1 MTALAQLH
9 HSFAVVKRTILI
21 FIAALAVI
29 RADAEDA
36 LAKAPFE
43 IGGHK
48 AFIIAAPT
56 PAAGKPWV
64 WYAPTLG
71 ANLPGGGH
79 HWYFERFLKAGISV
93 AGVDL
98 GEVRGSPAS
107 TERFASFHAEMVKRG
122 YSTKPVLLGQSRGGL
137 MMLAFAVRH
146 PDKLSAFVGIYPVCN
161 LASWPMKN
169 SKAAVLADY
178 GLTEADM
185 MANLARYNPTEN
197 LQPLA
202 ARKVPILTVHGDK
215 DVIVPHDLNSV
226 LLKQRYEALGGIMSL
241 KIIPGEGHQVGPSFF
256 ECQEL
261 ADFVI
266 AKADK

>member
-1 MTALAQLH
+1 MNRPLL
-9 HSFAVVKRTILI
+9 ILL
-21 FIAALAVI
+21 AALGIFSAK
-29 RADAEDA
+29 AEDA
-36 LAKAPFE
+36 LAKAPFDV
-43 IGGHK
+43 GGNK
-48 AFIIAAPT
+48 AFVIAAPT

-71 ANLPGGGH
+71 ANLPGAGH
-79 HWYFERFLKAGISV
+79 QWYFERFLKAGISI

-107 TERFASFHAEMVKRG
+107 TEKFAAFHAEMVKSG
-122 YSTKPVLLGQSRGGL
+122 YSPKPVLLGQSRGGL

-146 PDKLSAFVGIYPVCN
+146 PDKLSALAGIYPVCN

-178 GLTEADM
+178 GLPEAELT
-185 MANLARYNPTEN
+185 ANLARYNPVEN
-197 LQPLA
+197 LRALA
-202 ARKVPILTVHGDK
+202 AQKVPIFTVHGDN
-215 DVIVPHDLNSV
+215 DTVVPHDLNSA
-226 LLKQRYEALGGIMSL
+226 LLKQRYEALGGTMTV
-241 KIIPGEGHQVGPSFF
+241 KIIPGEGHKVGPSFF

-266 AKADK
+266 AKAGK